1 MNLKGIF
8 SRRSSGQLESD
19 QPDTPQGRQQ
29 ALPCA
34 SQDPVSGA
42 SPAALVPAA
51 SAPSASNS
59 FAPTSTSAQLEIKNL
74 RVRYPGR
81 DVDAV
86 ANVSLS
92 LAPGQTLALLGDSG
106 SGKSTLL
113 RAVGGLVDVS
123 GGDIC
128 YAGESVLQMPVHQ
141 RGFVLMFQDGQLFNN
156 LSVAENVA
164 YGVGRNSAYGV
175 GRNSEGVVA
184 QMLELVGMSAYANSP
199 VTELSGGQ
207 AQRVALARALAPN
220 PRLLLLD
227 EPLSALDRSLR
238 EGLARDIR
246 SILRERGTS
255 AIYVTHDQDEAMRVA
270 DVVGIMAGGRLLR
283 LDSPEGLWADPGGVQ
298 VARFL
303 GFGPFLD
310 ADAVAALE
318 LPLKLEYG
326 QILAPAPGA
335 WSLAPADASLGDGVA
350 QAGVESVTM
359 SQGSYLVQASLEAA
373 AADPL
378 TLRTSAPL
386 EVEQRINVRLDLSRC
401 PLIDMR
407 KRA

>member
-8 SRRSSGQLESD
+8 SRRSGSSQVPAPHAS
-19 QPDTPQGRQQ
+19 QIPAPR
-29 ALPCA
+29 A
-34 SQDPVSGA
+34 SQDPVSG
-42 SPAALVPAA
+42 SSTAALVPAA

-86 ANVSLS
+86 ANVSLN

-128 YAGESVLQMPVHQ
+128 YAGESVLQVPVHQ

-164 YGVGRNSAYGV
+164 YGVGRH
-175 GRNSEGVVA
+175 SEKVVA

-207 AQRVALARALAPN
+207 APRAAHLAAAGADWEPGRAPG
-220 PRLLLLD
+220 P
-227 EPLSALDRSLR
+227 
-238 EGLARDIR
+238 
-246 SILRERGTS
+246 
-255 AIYVTHDQDEAMRVA
+255 H
-270 DVVGIMAGGRLLR
+270 AG
-283 LDSPEGLWADPGGVQ
+283 
-298 VARFL
+298 
-303 GFGPFLD
+303 
-310 ADAVAALE
+310 LE

-378 TLRTSAPL
+378 TLRTSEPL
-386 EVEQRINVRLDLSRC
+386 EVEQWINVRLDLSRC

>member
-8 SRRSSGQLESD
+8 SRRSG
-19 QPDTPQGRQQ
+19 
-29 ALPCA
+29 A
-34 SQDPVSGA
+34 SQAPAPLAPQAPAPHASEAPVSG
-42 SPAALVPAA
+42 SSPAA
-51 SAPSASNS
+51 SASVASAPAASVSAASNS
-59 FAPTSTSAQLEIKNL
+59 SAPAASSASAATSAQLEIKNL

-86 ANVSLS
+86 ANVSLN

-113 RAVGGLVDVS
+113 RAVGGLVDIS

-128 YAGESVLQMPVHQ
+128 YAGESVLQVPVHQ

-164 YGVGRNSAYGV
+164 YGVGRH
-175 GRNSEGVVA
+175 SEKVVA

-283 LDSPEGLWADPGGVQ
+283 LDTPEGLWADPGGVQ

-386 EVEQRINVRLDLSRC
+386 EVEQWINVRLDLSRC

>member
-19 QPDTPQGRQQ
+19 QPDAPQGRQQ
-29 ALPCA
+29 ALPHA
-34 SQDPVSGA
+34 SQDPVSGP
-42 SPAALVPAA
+42 SPAALVPAG
-51 SAPSASNS
+51 SAPAASNS

-86 ANVSLS
+86 ANVSLN

-164 YGVGRNSAYGV
+164 YGVGRH
-175 GRNSEGVVA
+175 SEKVVA

-207 AQRVALARALAPN
+207 AQRVA
-220 PRLLLLD
+220 
-227 EPLSALDRSLR
+227 
-238 EGLARDIR
+238 LARDIR

-283 LDSPEGLWADPGGVQ
+283 LDTPEGLWADPGGVQ

-335 WSLAPADASLGDGVA
+335 WSLAPADASLGEGVA

-378 TLRTSAPL
+378 TLRTSEPL
-386 EVEQRINVRLDLSRC
+386 EVEQWINVRLDLSRC

>member
-8 SRRSSGQLESD
+8 SRRSG
-19 QPDTPQGRQQ
+19 
-29 ALPCA
+29 A
-34 SQDPVSGA
+34 SQIPAPRASQVPASRVSQVPVAGA
-42 SPAALVPAA
+42 SPAASVSAA
-51 SAPSASNS
+51 SAPSASVPSASNS
-59 FAPTSTSAQLEIKNL
+59 SAPAVSSAPAATSAQLEIKNL

-81 DVDAV
+81 DIDAV
-86 ANVSLS
+86 ANVSLN

-113 RAVGGLVDVS
+113 RSVGGLVDVS

-128 YAGESVLQMPVHQ
+128 YAGESVLQVPVHQ

-164 YGVGRNSAYGV
+164 YGVGRH
-175 GRNSEGVVA
+175 SEKVVA

-283 LDSPEGLWADPGGVQ
+283 LDTPERLWADPGGVQ
-298 VARFL
+298 AARFL

-310 ADAVAALE
+310 ADAVAALD

-335 WSLAPADASLGDGVA
+335 WSLAPAEASLGEGIA
-350 QAGVESVTM
+350 EAGVESVTM

-378 TLRTSAPL
+378 TLRTSQRL
-386 EVEQRINVRLDLSRC
+386 EVEQWINVRLDLSRC

>member
-19 QPDTPQGRQQ
+19 QPDAPQGRQQ
-29 ALPCA
+29 ALPRA
-34 SQDPVSGA
+34 SQDPVSG
-42 SPAALVPAA
+42 SSTAALVPAA

-74 RVRYPGR
+74 RVRYLGR

-86 ANVSLS
+86 ANVSLN

-128 YAGESVLQMPVHQ
+128 YAGESVLQVPVHQ

-164 YGVGRNSAYGV
+164 YGVGRHW
-175 GRNSEGVVA
+175 EKVVA

-283 LDSPEGLWADPGGVQ
+283 LDTPEGLWADPGGVQ

-378 TLRTSAPL
+378 TLRTSQRL
-386 EVEQRINVRLDLSRC
+386 EVEQWINVRLDLSRC

>member
-8 SRRSSGQLESD
+8 SRRSGA
-19 QPDTPQGRQQ
+19 PQ
-29 ALPCA
+29 APAPHA
-34 SQDPVSGA
+34 SEAPVSGS
-42 SPAALVPAA
+42 SPAASVSAV

-59 FAPTSTSAQLEIKNL
+59 FAPAVSSAPAATTSAQLEIKNL

-86 ANVSLS
+86 ANVSLN
-92 LAPGQTLALLGDSG
+92 LASGQTLALLGDSG

-128 YAGESVLQMPVHQ
+128 YAGESVLQVPVHQ

-164 YGVGRNSAYGV
+164 YGVGRH
-175 GRNSEGVVA
+175 SEKVVA

-283 LDSPEGLWADPGGVQ
+283 LDTPEGLWADPGGVQ

-326 QILAPAPGA
+326 QVLAPAPGA

-359 SQGSYLVQASLEAA
+359 SQGAYLVQASLEAA

-378 TLRTSAPL
+378 TLRTSEPL
-386 EVEQRINVRLDLSRC
+386 EVEQWINVRLDLSRC

>member
-1 MNLKGIF
+1 M
-8 SRRSSGQLESD
+8 
-19 QPDTPQGRQQ
+19 
-29 ALPCA
+29 
-34 SQDPVSGA
+34 
-42 SPAALVPAA
+42 
-51 SAPSASNS
+51 
-59 FAPTSTSAQLEIKNL
+59 
-74 RVRYPGR
+74 
-81 DVDAV
+81 
-86 ANVSLS
+86 
-92 LAPGQTLALLGDSG
+92 
-106 SGKSTLL
+106 
-113 RAVGGLVDVS
+113 DVS

-128 YAGESVLQMPVHQ
+128 YAGESVLQVPVHQ

-164 YGVGRNSAYGV
+164 YGVGRH
-175 GRNSEGVVA
+175 SEKVVA

-283 LDSPEGLWADPGGVQ
+283 LDTPEGLWADPGSVQ

-310 ADAVAALE
+310 ADAVVALE

-378 TLRTSAPL
+378 TLRTSEPL
-386 EVEQRINVRLDLSRC
+386 EVEQWINVRLDLSRC

>member
-19 QPDTPQGRQQ
+19 QPDAPQGRQQ
-29 ALPCA
+29 ALPRA
-34 SQDPVSGA
+34 SQDPVSGP
-42 SPAALVPAA
+42 SPAALVPAGPV
-51 SAPSASNS
+51 PSASNS

-86 ANVSLS
+86 ANVSLN

-113 RAVGGLVDVS
+113 CAVGGLVDVS

-128 YAGESVLQMPVHQ
+128 YAGESVLQVPVHK

-164 YGVGRNSAYGV
+164 YGVGRNS
-175 GRNSEGVVA
+175 EEIVA

-270 DVVGIMAGGRLLR
+270 DVVGIMAGGHLLR
-283 LDSPEGLWADPGGVQ
+283 LDTPERLWADPGGVQ

-359 SQGSYLVQASLEAA
+359 SQGAYLVQASLEAA

-378 TLRTSAPL
+378 TLRTSEPL
-386 EVEQRINVRLDLSRC
+386 EVEQWINVRLDLSRC

>member
-1 MNLKGIF
+1 
-8 SRRSSGQLESD
+8 
-19 QPDTPQGRQQ
+19 
-29 ALPCA
+29 
-34 SQDPVSGA
+34 
-42 SPAALVPAA
+42 
-51 SAPSASNS
+51 
-59 FAPTSTSAQLEIKNL
+59 
-74 RVRYPGR
+74 
-81 DVDAV
+81 
-86 ANVSLS
+86 
-92 LAPGQTLALLGDSG
+92 
-106 SGKSTLL
+106 
-113 RAVGGLVDVS
+113 
-123 GGDIC
+123 
-128 YAGESVLQMPVHQ
+128 
-141 RGFVLMFQDGQLFNN
+141 MFQDGQLFNN

-164 YGVGRNSAYGV
+164 YGVGRH
-175 GRNSEGVVA
+175 SEKVVA

-207 AQRVALARALAPN
+207 AQRAALARALAPN

-283 LDSPEGLWADPGGVQ
+283 LDTPEGLWADPGGVQ

-335 WSLAPADASLGDGVA
+335 WSLAPADASLGEGVA

-359 SQGSYLVQASLEAA
+359 SQGSYLIQASLEAA

-378 TLRTSAPL
+378 TLRTSEPL
-386 EVEQRINVRLDLSRC
+386 EVEQWINVRLDLSRC

>member
-8 SRRSSGQLESD
+8 SRHSSGQLESD
-19 QPDTPQGRQQ
+19 QPDALQGRQQ
-29 ALPCA
+29 ALPHA
-34 SQDPVSGA
+34 SQDPVSGP
-42 SPAALVPAA
+42 SPAALVPAG
-51 SAPSASNS
+51 SAPAASNS

-86 ANVSLS
+86 ANVSLN

-113 RAVGGLVDVS
+113 RAVGGLVDIS

-128 YAGESVLQMPVHQ
+128 YAGESVLQVPVYQ

-164 YGVGRNSAYGV
+164 YGVGRH
-175 GRNSEGVVA
+175 SEKVVA

-207 AQRVALARALAPN
+207 ALAPN

-270 DVVGIMAGGRLLR
+270 DVVGIMAGGRPLR
-283 LDSPEGLWADPGGVQ
+283 LDTPEGLWADPGGVQ

-335 WSLAPADASLGDGVA
+335 WSLAPADASLGEGVA

-378 TLRTSAPL
+378 TLRTSQRL
-386 EVEQRINVRLDLSRC
+386 EVEQWINVRLDLSRC

>member
-8 SRRSSGQLESD
+8 SRRSG
-19 QPDTPQGRQQ
+19 
-29 ALPCA
+29 A
-34 SQDPVSGA
+34 SQAP
-42 SPAALVPAA
+42 
-51 SAPSASNS
+51 APSASNS

-86 ANVSLS
+86 ANVSLN

-113 RAVGGLVDVS
+113 RSVGGLVDVS

-128 YAGESVLQMPVHQ
+128 YAGESVLQVPVHQ

-164 YGVGRNSAYGV
+164 YGVGRH
-175 GRNSEGVVA
+175 SEKVVT

-283 LDSPEGLWADPGGVQ
+283 LDTPEGLWADPASVQ

-310 ADAVAALE
+310 ADAVAALD

-335 WSLAPADASLGDGVA
+335 WSLAPTEASLGEGVA

-378 TLRTSAPL
+378 TLRTSQRL
-386 EVEQRINVRLDLSRC
+386 EVEQWINVRLDLSRC

>member
-29 ALPCA
+29 ALPHA
-34 SQDPVSGA
+34 SQDPVSGS
-42 SPAALVPAA
+42 SPAALVPAG

-59 FAPTSTSAQLEIKNL
+59 FAPAVSSAPAATSAQLEIKNL

-86 ANVSLS
+86 ANVSLN

-128 YAGESVLQMPVHQ
+128 YAGESVLQVPVHQ

-164 YGVGRNSAYGV
+164 YGVGRH
-175 GRNSEGVVA
+175 SEKVVA

-283 LDSPEGLWADPGGVQ
+283 LDTPEGLWADPGGVQ

-359 SQGSYLVQASLEAA
+359 SQGSYLIQASLEAA

-378 TLRTSAPL
+378 TLRTSEPL
-386 EVEQRINVRLDLSRC
+386 EVEQWINVRLDLSRC

>member
-19 QPDTPQGRQQ
+19 QPDTTQGRQQ
-29 ALPCA
+29 ALPRA
-34 SQDPVSGA
+34 SQDPVSGS
-42 SPAALVPAA
+42 SPAALVPAG
-51 SAPSASNS
+51 SAPSASDT
-59 FAPTSTSAQLEIKNL
+59 FASTSTSAQLEIKNL

-86 ANVSLS
+86 ANVSLN

-106 SGKSTLL
+106 GGKSTLL

-123 GGDIC
+123 DGDIC
-128 YAGESVLQMPVHQ
+128 YAGESVLQMPVHK

-164 YGVGRNSAYGV
+164 YGVGRNS
-175 GRNSEGVVA
+175 EEVVA

-246 SILRERGTS
+246 SILHERGTS

-270 DVVGIMAGGRLLR
+270 DLVGIMAGGRLLR
-283 LDSPEGLWADPGGVQ
+283 LDAPEGLWADPGGVQ

-318 LPLKLEYG
+318 LPLKLEPG

-335 WSLAPADASLGDGVA
+335 WSLAPADASLGEGVVE
-350 QAGVESVTM
+350 AGVESVTM

-378 TLRTSAPL
+378 TLRTSEPL
-386 EVEQRINVRLDLSRC
+386 EVEQWINVRLDLSRC